1 MGSKLAVLISNNFIT
16 FNFLCATDFLVFS
29 AMESLKVRPFVLK
42 QLNSANLF
50 LKHVTKLENH
60 LYRMIQ
66 ALSLSQAEGRDHT
79 QALGRREGT
88 VYFKLALQPK
98 KKNTPISNK
107 TIVRYVFSDVSERK
121 SQTSESKHSFT
132 MPFWGSLLV
141 SLSRYL

>member
-98 KKNTPISNK
+98 KKKHTYFKQNDRSLRFFRCFGKKISN
-107 TIVRYVFSDVSERK
+107 
-121 SQTSESKHSFT
+121 Q
-132 MPFWGSLLV
+132 
-141 SLSRYL
+141 